1 MKIKNIVKII
11 LDAVMV
17 VLFTTLFFAEDTG
30 LVFHEIVGLSVLF
43 ILGLHLVLNG
53 QWIVSTT
60 KNLGKKR
67 IKAKTSR
74 MYFLNI
80 TLLIGIIVII
90 TTGIMIS
97 TVVLPLDGYNPTIE
111 HVHECAAYLTG
122 CLLIIHV
129 ALHIKYLKASV
140 KAILRSLKLPI
151 TRRTFIGA
159 FAMLLMLVI
168 LYYNIISAVSKNIDG
183 DTLTQTRVQKDETMQ
198 ISFLEKQ
205 PTIKGSESEP
215 KNTQEELRRQHNKDS
230 RLANFHQ

>member
-11 LDAVMV
+11 LDAVMM
-17 VLFTTLFFAEDTG
+17 VLFTVLFFAEDTG
-30 LVFHEIVGLSVLF
+30 LVFHEIVGLSALF
-43 ILGLHLVLNG
+43 VLGLHFVLNG
-53 QWIVSTT
+53 QWIVNTA

-67 IKAKTSR
+67 IKTKTSR
-74 MYFLNI
+74 TYFLNI

-111 HVHECAAYLTG
+111 HIHECAAYLTG

-129 ALHIKYLKASV
+129 ALHIKYLKAYV
-140 KAILRSLKLPI
+140 KAILRSFKMPI
-151 TRRTFIGA
+151 IRRTFIGA
-159 FAMLLMLVI
+159 FAILLMLVI

-183 DTLTQTRVQKDETMQ
+183 DTLTQTRVQRDETMQ
-198 ISFLEKQ
+198 ISFLEEQ

-215 KNTQEELRRQHNKDS
+215 KNTQEELRRHHNRDS
-230 RLANFHQ
+230 KLANFHQ